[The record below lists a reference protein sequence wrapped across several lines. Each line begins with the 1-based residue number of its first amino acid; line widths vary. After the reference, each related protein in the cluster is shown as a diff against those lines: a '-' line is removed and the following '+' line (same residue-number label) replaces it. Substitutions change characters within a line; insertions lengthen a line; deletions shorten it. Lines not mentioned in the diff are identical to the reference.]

1 MNTLDQFATNEAIQ
15 ITEIFE
21 YVQKLSDPNH
31 VLHSFLYY
39 KFLYAIRLLDFGLCD
54 SALHY
59 LEELA
64 QALVKIDPNEIDEDV
79 KTNLHKIL
87 YLADKLKYLDPMY
100 TTREGEVSD
109 MGDPIWLNDLRN
121 MVEGRLYEQT
131 QHEQQHEQQQLQDQQ
146 DHQEQPQ
153 QSQVQGKMI

>member
-64 QALVKIDPNEIDEDV
+64 QALVKIDPNDIDEDV

-109 MGDPIWLNDLRN
+109 MGDPFWLNDLRN
-121 MVEGRLYEQT
+121 MVEGRLHEQT
-131 QHEQQHEQQQLQDQQ
+131 QQQQLHEQELKE
-146 DHQEQPQ
+146 QEQQLQQSQ

>member
-1 MNTLDQFATNEAIQ
+1 M
-15 ITEIFE
+15 
-21 YVQKLSDPNH
+21 
-31 VLHSFLYY
+31 
-39 KFLYAIRLLDFGLCD
+39 DFGLCD

-64 QALVKIDPNEIDEDV
+64 QALVKIDPNDIDEDV

-109 MGDPIWLNDLRN
+109 MGDPFWLNDLRN
-121 MVEGRLYEQT
+121 MVEGRLHEQT
-131 QHEQQHEQQQLQDQQ
+131 QQQQLHEQEQQ
-146 DHQEQPQ
+146 LKEQEQQPQ